1 MIVNIPIGSS
11 SNSNYQ
17 RHEIERLK
25 ELEAENARIKEHDK
39 DLLASRDYW
48 YERANGHWPTDY

>member
-11 SNSNYQ
+11 STSNYQ

-25 ELEAENARIKEHDK
+25 ELEAENERLKEPDK
-39 DLLASRDYW
+39 DLVHSRDYW
-48 YERANGHWPTDY
+48 YERANGRWPTDY